1 VFNFVQLGSI
11 KDEFFWFL
19 KERRVAAR
27 ELILVHDPPSLV
39 EANLAGFEA
48 KQGDGVSFSF

>member
-1 VFNFVQLGSI
+1 MFNFVQLGSI